1 MELSQED
8 IKLLNSKMGIKK
20 LLSNNNVD
28 IAKALN
34 ATKYDIRLKKLQEQL
49 IDLQERVIKKNEKVV
64 ILFEGRDSA
73 GKGGA
78 IRRIASR
85 INPRH
90 FRIIALPK
98 PTEEEQGQWY
108 FQRYINHFPNPGEI
122 VFFDRSWYNRAV
134 VEPAMDFCTDKQYD
148 EFMQQINP
156 FEKMFTDSGITL
168 IKLYFSITKKEQAKR
183 FEDLRSNS
191 LKKWKLSPVD
201 LRAHELWD
209 TFTKYEKEMFAKT
222 DTKDCPWK
230 IIEANKK
237 TEARIEAI
245 EYILEQTKHL

>member
-1 MELSQED
+1 MELSKKD
-8 IKLLNSKMGIKK
+8 IELLNSKMGIKK
-20 LLSNNNVD
+20 LLSNNTVD
-28 IAKALN
+28 IEKALN
-34 ATKYDIRLKKLQEQL
+34 AVKYDIRLKKLQEQL
-49 IDLQERVIKKNEKVV
+49 IDLQERVINNDEKVV
-64 ILFEGRDSA
+64 IIFEGRDSA

-78 IRRIASR
+78 IRRITSR

-90 FRIIALPK
+90 FSIVALPK

-134 VEPAMDFCTDKQYD
+134 VEPAMGFCTDKQYN
-148 EFMQQINP
+148 EYMQQVNP

-168 IKLYFSITKKEQAKR
+168 IKLYFSITKEEQAKR
-183 FEDLRSNS
+183 FDDLRSNS

-209 TFTKYEKEMFAKT
+209 TFTTYEKEMFAKT

>member
-49 IDLQERVIKKNEKVV
+49 IDLQERVIKKNE
-64 ILFEGRDSA
+64 
-73 GKGGA
+73 
-78 IRRIASR
+78 
-85 INPRH
+85 
-90 FRIIALPK
+90 IIALPK

-134 VEPAMDFCTDKQYD
+134 VEPAMDFCTDKQHD

-168 IKLYFSITKKEQAKR
+168 IKLYFSITKEEQAKR

>member
-1 MELSQED
+1 
-8 IKLLNSKMGIKK
+8 
-20 LLSNNNVD
+20 
-28 IAKALN
+28 
-34 ATKYDIRLKKLQEQL
+34 
-49 IDLQERVIKKNEKVV
+49 
-64 ILFEGRDSA
+64 
-73 GKGGA
+73 
-78 IRRIASR
+78 
-85 INPRH
+85 
-90 FRIIALPK
+90 
-98 PTEEEQGQWY
+98 
-108 FQRYINHFPNPGEI
+108 
-122 VFFDRSWYNRAV
+122 
-134 VEPAMDFCTDKQYD
+134 MDFCTDKQYD

-168 IKLYFSITKKEQAKR
+168 IKLYFSITKEEQAKR